1 MSEDFLQFLGSFA
14 VNPLPILESTLSLTD
29 LTDEKTFEQVF
40 HSYYSQLC
48 AFAYQYL
55 QDRDQSEEMVQDVF
69 SNVWTKAGQ
78 IEVRT
83 TVKSYLYGATR
94 NACLNFLKHEKI
106 ERRYEHQEIKRV
118 DYMETDFLELE
129 ELQNEIDAALSR
141 LPDKCRQIFIM
152 SRYEEKKYQEIADE
166 LGISVKTVETQ
177 MGRALKVMRESLG
190 KYLPL
195 IVFLIYWQWLKN
207 L

>member
-1 MSEDFLQFLGSFA
+1 MSLRLSSLLRNTE
-14 VNPLPILESTLSLTD
+14 LETTLVLTD
-29 LTDEKTFEQVF
+29 LTNEQTFEKVF
-40 HSYYSQLC
+40 HTYYSQLC

-55 QDRDQSEEMVQDVF
+55 GDHDSAEETVQDVF
-69 SNVWTKAGQ
+69 SNVWTKAAQ

-106 ERRYEHQEIKRV
+106 ERRYEHQEMRRT
-118 DYMETDFLELE
+118 DYHETDFLELD
-129 ELQNEIDAALSR
+129 ELQKEIDAALDK
-141 LPDKCRQIFIM
+141 LPEKCRQIFMM

-190 KYLPL
+190 KYLPM
-195 IVFLIYWQWLKN
+195 IVFLIYWQWMNDL
-207 L
+207 